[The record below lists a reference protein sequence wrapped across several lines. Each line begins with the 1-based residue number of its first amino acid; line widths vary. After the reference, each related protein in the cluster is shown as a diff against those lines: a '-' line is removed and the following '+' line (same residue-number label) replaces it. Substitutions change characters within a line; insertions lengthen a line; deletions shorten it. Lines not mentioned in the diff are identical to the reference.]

1 MGAWGVLG
9 GLALDILIAILCL
22 TLLLVLM
29 TQTLDLW
36 AYTAPVPLPFDWRS
50 YRDTICGG
58 DWRRGTMLWLMLVT
72 TLAPTALHL
81 AVGLGAV
88 FSHSAQVDRQIAA
101 ILTPARD
108 ALKSTHARVKEKGD
122 GARARLV
129 LDPDAVHRLE
139 DFLARKEVWARVTA
153 ITLFGLFMVALI
165 YFVFELAQRFALP
178 QLCPAP

>member
-1 MGAWGVLG
+1 M
-9 GLALDILIAILCL
+9 
-22 TLLLVLM
+22 
-29 TQTLDLW
+29 
-36 AYTAPVPLPFDWRS
+36 
-50 YRDTICGG
+50 
-58 DWRRGTMLWLMLVT
+58 MLVT

-81 AVGLGAV
+81 AVGFGAV

-139 DFLARKEVWARVTA
+139 DFLARKEVWARATA
-153 ITLFGLFMVALI
+153 ITLFGLFMAALI